1 MVVSSLGRLVNVS
14 VKVPEE
20 LRELMRRVKVDW
32 SEYLREVIKAK
43 IKEELAKEAAEK
55 LDEIKGRARKVPTEV
70 LVRWL
75 REERE
80 NR

>member
-1 MVVSSLGRLVNVS
+1 MVSSLGRLVNVS

-55 LDEIKGRARKVPTEV
+55 LDEIKGRAKEVPTEV

-75 REERE
+75 REERKS
-80 NR
+80 R

>member
-1 MVVSSLGRLVNVS
+1 MGRLVNVS

-43 IKEELAKEAAEK
+43 IKEELAKEAAEE

-80 NR
+80 KR

>member
-1 MVVSSLGRLVNVS
+1 MGRLVNVS

-43 IKEELAKEAAEK
+43 IKEELAKEAAEE
-55 LDEIKGRARKVPTEV
+55 LDEIKGKARKVPTEA

-80 NR
+80 SR

>member
-1 MVVSSLGRLVNVS
+1 MSPLGRLVNVS

-43 IKEELAKEAAEK
+43 IREELAKEAAEK
-55 LDEIKGRARKVPTEV
+55 LDEIKGRAGKVPTEV

>member
-1 MVVSSLGRLVNVS
+1 MVSSLGRLVNVS

-32 SEYLREVIKAK
+32 SEYLRKVIKAK

-55 LDEIKGRARKVPTEV
+55 LDEIKSRARKVPTEV

-80 NR
+80 SR

>member
-1 MVVSSLGRLVNVS
+1 MGRLVNVS

-32 SEYLREVIKAK
+32 SEYLRKVIKAK

-55 LDEIKGRARKVPTEV
+55 LDEIKGRARNVPTEV

>member
-1 MVVSSLGRLVNVS
+1 MGRLVNVS

-80 NR
+80 KR

>member
-1 MVVSSLGRLVNVS
+1 LGRLVNVS

-43 IKEELAKEAAEK
+43 IKEELAKEAAEE
-55 LDEIKGRARKVPTEV
+55 LDEIKGRARKVPTEA

-80 NR
+80 SR

>member
-1 MVVSSLGRLVNVS
+1 MGRLVNVS

-43 IKEELAKEAAEK
+43 IREELAKEAAEK
-55 LDEIKGRARKVPTEV
+55 LDEIKGRAGKVPTEV

-80 NR
+80 KR

>member
-1 MVVSSLGRLVNVS
+1 MGRLVNVS

-20 LRELMRRVKVDW
+20 LRELMRHVKVDW

-43 IKEELAKEAAEK
+43 IREELAKEAAEK
-55 LDEIKGRARKVPTEV
+55 LDEIKGRAGKVPTEV

-80 NR
+80 SR

>member
-1 MVVSSLGRLVNVS
+1 MGRLVNVS

-32 SEYLREVIKAK
+32 SKYLREAIKAK
-43 IKEELAKEAAEK
+43 IREELAKEASEK
-55 LDEIKGRARKVPTEV
+55 LDDIRSRAENVPTNM
-70 LVRWL
+70 LVKWI

-80 NR
+80 RR

>member
-43 IKEELAKEAAEK
+43 IKEELAKEAVEK

-80 NR
+80 KR

>member
-43 IKEELAKEAAEK
+43 IKEELAKE
-55 LDEIKGRARKVPTEV
+55 LDEIKGRARNVPTEV

-75 REERE
+75 REEKEKR
-80 NR
+80 

>member
-80 NR
+80 KR

>member
-1 MVVSSLGRLVNVS
+1 MGKLVNVS

-32 SEYLREVIKAK
+32 SEYLREAIRAK
-43 IKEELAKEAAEK
+43 IREELAKEAGEK
-55 LDEIKGRARKVPTEV
+55 LDEIRGRAGKVPTDV
-70 LVRWL
+70 LVKWI

-80 NR
+80 SK